1 MSVTKATL
9 AMMTRHIEAA
19 RRQSPRGSDGM
30 LRRHVRILSED
41 LERLIA
47 EVDWRRENPHG

>member
-19 RRQSPRGSDGM
+19 RRQAPRGPDPM
-30 LRRHVRILSED
+30 LRRHIRILSED

-47 EVDWRRENPHG
+47 EITWRRDGGQ